1 MQFPRSQSD
10 EIQLWITFEAR
21 KYTNRQEG
29 RAGGGGRQAGLGG
42 RDAIFSATLPVPPNM
57 SSSVSANYE
66 RGETAVN
73 PLIEGTLALA
83 GEGEGRLRVLGS
95 FVSKLP
101 IIKGLS
107 PGFIADLTTSG
118 YFGAVDMDQSEMRFT
133 QMEHRNF
140 QFNFNMIAKNNAES
154 AAMEEIANG
163 FEVNALPS
171 PSRLTNEK
179 MFHPPL
185 WSWYVMSKEG
195 RQFNSRTWAG
205 QPQTSVLTDVRVNRT
220 AAGGAYATNNGKPMA
235 VNLALN
241 FTELEPSLRDP
252 DGTRI
257 LSRSRSNR
265 RASF

>member
-1 MQFPRSQSD
+1 MEFPRSQSD

-29 RAGGGGRQAGLGG
+29 RAAGGGRQFGG

-73 PLIEGTLALA
+73 PLIEGAMALA

-95 FVSKLP
+95 FASKLP

-140 QFNFNMIAKNNAES
+140 QFNFNMIAKNNEES
-154 AAMEEIANG
+154 AVMEAIASG
-163 FEVNALPS
+163 FETNALPS
-171 PSRLTNEK
+171 PSRITNEK

-185 WSWYVMSKEG
+185 WSWYVMSREG

-220 AAGGAYATNNGKPMA
+220 AAGGAYATSSGKPMA
-235 VNLALN
+235 INFALN
-241 FTELEPSLRDP
+241 YTELEPAVRDP
-252 DGTRI
+252 EGTRI